1 MNQLTEIDDP
11 DELYKK
17 KMLYIKYGELTI
29 SNYIPINKPSF
40 QCVLYGMYPYEG
52 NELDMI
58 YLKLGKSN
66 DRNNFLIVD
75 YRSDSDEYH
84 SDMDDDYEA
93 EN

>member
-1 MNQLTEIDDP
+1 
-11 DELYKK
+11 
-17 KMLYIKYGELTI
+17 
-29 SNYIPINKPSF
+29 
-40 QCVLYGMYPYEG
+40 
-52 NELDMI
+52 MI